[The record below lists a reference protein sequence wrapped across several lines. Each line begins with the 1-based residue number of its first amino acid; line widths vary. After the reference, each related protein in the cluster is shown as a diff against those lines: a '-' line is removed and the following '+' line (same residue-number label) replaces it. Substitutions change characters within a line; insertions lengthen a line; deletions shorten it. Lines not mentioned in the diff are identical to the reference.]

1 MNKIQ
6 FCPMCKK
13 EDEKVGI
20 SYAQGFLLDEDE
32 LYEIC
37 PDCGYK
43 ELITYNISNEDV
55 TTICDISKDPTF
67 LEAMINLKETD
78 IIEYES
84 RMSQFRSQVE
94 QQEQTKQKAEENSKP
109 HCPHCNSTNIKS
121 ISGLNRGAS
130 IAMWGIF
137 SKKINKS
144 FECKNCG
151 YTW

>member
-67 LEAMINLKETD
+67 LEAMIKLKETD

-84 RMSQFRSQVE
+84 RMSQFRSQVA
-94 QQEQTKQKAEENSKP
+94 QQKAASETANKNTIK
-109 HCPHCNSTNIKS
+109 CPKCGSTNIQIVPRKWS
-121 ISGLNRGAS
+121 LLTGF
-130 IAMWGIF
+130 MT
-137 SKKINKS
+137 NKTDRVCVN
-144 FECKNCG
+144 CKHKF
-151 YTW
+151 